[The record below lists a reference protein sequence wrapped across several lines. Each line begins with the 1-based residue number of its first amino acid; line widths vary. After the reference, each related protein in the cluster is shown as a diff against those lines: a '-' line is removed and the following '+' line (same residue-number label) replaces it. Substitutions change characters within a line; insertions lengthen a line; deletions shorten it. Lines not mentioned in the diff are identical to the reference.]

1 MRALF
6 LTMICIAALAV
17 PATAAAQGNAGGDQY
32 TENVPTADGQTP
44 SADIDSGSEDP
55 APDGSSEPAAP
66 APAPEPAALSEDT
79 TAELGDKGADGD
91 AVARLSEAGAP
102 DREEASKADTAA
114 SGKANIDDEKAVKA
128 ASSSGPSGLG
138 VGLPIFLIL
147 SLLVAVA
154 LRFARRGETS

>member
-44 SADIDSGSEDP
+44 SADIDSGSGDP
-55 APDGSSEPAAP
+55 APDSSEPAAP

>member
-6 LTMICIAALAV
+6 LTMICTAALAM

-44 SADIDSGSEDP
+44 SAEIDPGSDETS
-55 APDGSSEPAAP
+55 DGSEPAA
-66 APAPEPAALSEDT
+66 APAPVSTTGTLSEDT
-79 TAELGDKGADGD
+79 TAELGKKGADGD

-102 DREEASKADTAA
+102 DRDEADKAETAG
-114 SGKANIDDEKAVKA
+114 SGKVELDGDKAVKA
-128 ASSSGPSGLG
+128 ASSSGPGGLG

-147 SLLVAVA
+147 SLLVALAV
-154 LRFARRGETS
+154 RFARRGETS